1 MSNDIRWKQRFQ
13 NFQKAVSELKDFL
26 NVPHLNKFEKQ
37 GLIQCFE
44 YTFEL
49 GWKCLKDYLEYQG
62 YQVKSPRDSIKLSFQ
77 IGIVENGHLWMDA
90 LEKRNLLSHSYNE
103 EVVTEAEHL
112 IRTQYFS
119 LFLTLREKLES
130 EV

>member
-26 NVPHLNKFEKQ
+26 NVPRLNKFEKQ